1 MAQLLTKALNIG
13 YNKYIVQSNLNL
25 SAQKR
30 DLICLTGTNGSGKS
44 TLLRTLAGLQP
55 AISGEILI
63 SDKNIS
69 SLTNKQKAHLLSLVL
84 TDNIEVENLSIRNL
98 VAMGRIPYTNWHGKL
113 LPKDNEKVEEALN
126 NVNLMHKAECKLS
139 EVSDGEKQRAVIA
152 KALAQDTPLV
162 LLDEPTAHLDLPNRI
177 EVMLLLRKLSVT
189 TEKTFILSTHE
200 LDLALQISDKIW
212 LMTKDGIREG
222 IPEDLMLYNYFQ
234 NAFGSKSF
242 YFDEND
248 GHCHLNQLVGPL
260 QVSVINKLPT
270 NNKYESWMR
279 RALIRTGIQISENS
293 KISINCFE
301 NGYTINDLA
310 PKYDN
315 IETTLEA
322 LNHL

>member
-139 EVSDGEKQRAVIA
+139 EVSDGEK
-152 KALAQDTPLV
+152 
-162 LLDEPTAHLDLPNRI
+162 
-177 EVMLLLRKLSVT
+177 
-189 TEKTFILSTHE
+189 
-200 LDLALQISDKIW
+200 
-212 LMTKDGIREG
+212 
-222 IPEDLMLYNYFQ
+222 
-234 NAFGSKSF
+234 
-242 YFDEND
+242 
-248 GHCHLNQLVGPL
+248 
-260 QVSVINKLPT
+260 
-270 NNKYESWMR
+270 
-279 RALIRTGIQISENS
+279 
-293 KISINCFE
+293 
-301 NGYTINDLA
+301 
-310 PKYDN
+310 
-315 IETTLEA
+315 
-322 LNHL
+322 